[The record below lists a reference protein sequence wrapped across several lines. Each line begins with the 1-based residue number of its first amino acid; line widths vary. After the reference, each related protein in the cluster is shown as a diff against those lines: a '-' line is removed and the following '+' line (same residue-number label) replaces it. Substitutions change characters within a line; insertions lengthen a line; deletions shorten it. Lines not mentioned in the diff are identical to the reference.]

1 LFPNFLDLTLDSIE
15 DVIGIYSKKEDN
27 IRKAKQLSEFLDK
40 TATQIII
47 RFSIV
52 SDLNISSGDF
62 YKRLRGQMIGEGAIA
77 QGAYLPFCCVLD
89 SEQMR
94 AVMKLH
100 NPGNST
106 RKNEI
111 NLLKTRSDW
120 GGIYNK
126 FSPLDVSVSTPYGQM
141 PKS

>member
-1 LFPNFLDLTLDSIE
+1 VS
-15 DVIGIYSKKEDN
+15 S
-27 IRKAKQLSEFLDK
+27 LDK

-62 YKRLRGQMIGEGAIA
+62 YKRLRGQMIGEGAIE
-77 QGAYLPFCCVLD
+77 QGAYLFFCCVLD

-94 AVMKLH
+94 AVMKLP

-106 RKNEI
+106 LKNEI
-111 NLLKTRSDW
+111 SLLKTRSDW
-120 GGIYNK
+120 AVYITS
-126 FSPLDVSVSTPYGQM
+126 FTP
-141 PKS
+141 